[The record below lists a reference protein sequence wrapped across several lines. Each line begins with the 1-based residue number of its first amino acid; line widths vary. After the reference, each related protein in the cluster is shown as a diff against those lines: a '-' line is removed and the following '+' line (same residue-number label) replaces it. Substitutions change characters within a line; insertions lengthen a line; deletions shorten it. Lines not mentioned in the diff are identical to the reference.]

1 MRRVIWCC
9 FLLACLC
16 LALSACH
23 ETGDDTSS
31 TTSTSP
37 DSGTALKEGDTA
49 DLGGVK
55 VIVVKSDMQ
64 SSQLVVSVRVENQS
78 SGVVSLK
85 SSSFTATD
93 SENTIG
99 LPTTC
104 GGRGG
109 FSGELAV
116 GDKIDSTVCWFMV
129 GAKPPITVT
138 FAAGGHKASFTL
150 AVQ

>member
-1 MRRVIWCC
+1 MRRVILCC
-9 FLLACLC
+9 FLLACLP
-16 LALSACH
+16 LALGACH
-23 ETGDDTSS
+23 ETSDDSSS
-31 TTSTSP
+31 TTVTSP
-37 DSGTALKEGDTA
+37 DSGTALKEGETA

-55 VIVVKSDMQ
+55 VTVVKSDLE
-64 SSQLVVSVRVENQS
+64 SSQLTVSVRVENQS
-78 SGVVSLK
+78 SGVISLK
-85 SSSFTATD
+85 SSAFAATD
-93 SENTIG
+93 ASNTNG

-109 FSGELAV
+109 FSGDLAV
-116 GDKIDSTVCWFMV
+116 GDKLDSTVCWFLV